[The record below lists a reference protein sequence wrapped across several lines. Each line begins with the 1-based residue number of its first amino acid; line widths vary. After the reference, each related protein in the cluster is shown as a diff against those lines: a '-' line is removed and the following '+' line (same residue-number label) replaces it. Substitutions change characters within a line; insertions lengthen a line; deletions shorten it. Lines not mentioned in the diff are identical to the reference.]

1 MSRGLST
8 ASLNAASAEIVYP
21 IYAVALD
28 FPSGTARWNGS
39 LRDLVI
45 GGETFL
51 GIGALGAISPIEEG
65 AETRAYGMTVAITG
79 IPRDAVALA
88 LTQEYQGR
96 PATVW
101 AIQSDE
107 GGSIIGTP
115 QIIFRGRMDQM
126 NVQLG
131 EAASITAGLEN
142 RLADWDRPRVR
153 RYTDEDHQR
162 AHPGD
167 LGFSFVTA
175 TVDADIVWPASNW
188 TPPR

>member
-1 MSRGLST
+1 MSRDLAAANLT
-8 ASLNAASAEIVYP
+8 AVNAEIVYP

-28 FPSGTARWNGS
+28 FVSGVARWNGS

-45 GGETFL
+45 SGNTFTGL
-51 GIGALGAISPIEEG
+51 GALGNISVIEEG
-65 AETRAYGMTVAITG
+65 AETRAYGITVGITG

-101 AIQSDE
+101 AIQTDE
-107 GGSIIGTP
+107 GGTIIGTP
-115 QIIFRGRMDQM
+115 QIVFRGRMDQLTI
-126 NVQLG
+126 QLG
-131 EAASITAGLEN
+131 DMASVTARLEN

-153 RYTDEDHQR
+153 RYTQEDQQR
-162 AHPGD
+162 TFRTD
-167 LGFSFVTA
+167 LGFQYLTA